1 MNINELFE
9 ILQDD
14 ISDELSGEITL
25 HKSTIIWSYTLED
38 IDDDN
43 SIDDE
48 EDDDFFFGFE
58 STSNEEKLIE
68 TYTQDLEIIQMCIF
82 EYNEEDN
89 WNFSDYK
96 TKQNSITFKIL

>member
-14 ISDELSGEITL
+14 ISDELTGEITL

-43 SIDDE
+43 QINEE

-68 TYTQDLEIIQMCIF
+68 IYNQDLEIIQMTLF
-82 EYNEEDN
+82 EHNEEEK
-89 WNFSDYK
+89 WNFTDYK